1 MKVLVRTMLLLSCLG
16 ALSII
21 APCVLRAMVP
31 LAPVSQSDE
40 EFIAKAVIGELAE
53 VEMGKLAKQR
63 ASSPNV
69 RKFAERMVAD
79 HERANQELENIAGRQ
94 GIAVPDALDDEHKG
108 KLDDLKKESG
118 EAFDRSYIRMQVAG
132 HEEMQALLEDEARA
146 TGNGTLKTFAEKT
159 LPTVKEHHRVAE
171 GLQKKMTAPR
181 ASVAD

>member
-1 MKVLVRTMLLLSCLG
+1 MKLLVRTMLFLSCLG
-16 ALSII
+16 AFSII

-31 LAPVSQSDE
+31 AEPVSQSDE
-40 EFIAKAVIGELAE
+40 EFITKAVIGGLAE

-69 RKFAERMVAD
+69 RKFAGRMVAD
-79 HERANQELENIAGRQ
+79 HEKANQELEKIAGRQ
-94 GIAVPDALDDEHKG
+94 GVAVPAALDDEHKG

-132 HEEMQALLEDEARA
+132 HEKMQALLEDEVR
-146 TGNGTLKTFAEKT
+146 GTRDGALKTFAEKT

-171 GLQKKMTAPR
+171 SLQKKMTAPHDS
-181 ASVAD
+181 AAN